1 MQKIILPIIAIVMTG
16 LPLTAADNDIRE
28 EFHKQFREKYNI
40 LLRVGVDA
48 LGGEDDTE
56 TIGTGKKGAD
66 REMGYE
72 LVMGVEKKVENF
84 EFGTRRTM
92 TLYNFG
98 DTTYYN
104 GTYLADIDNFGIE
117 TTGAT
122 YFKATQYVKPYV
134 GIGLGINV
142 NRYNDH
148 GVSVTSESFQP
159 TVHIVGGVSGELF
172 VGIGYYAEYKYRYSN
187 TIKEQATVD
196 NGGTLELV
204 EIENKGVT
212 GGQFMAGVSYQF

>member
-1 MQKIILPIIAIVMTG
+1 MIAIMIAG
-16 LPLTAADNDIRE
+16 QSLTAADMDMRE
-28 EFHKQFREKYNI
+28 EMRKEFSENYDI
-40 LLRVGVDA
+40 LLRAGVDA
-48 LGGEDDTE
+48 LGGEDDTK
-56 TIGTGKKGAD
+56 IVGALKKGAD

-72 LVMGVEKKVENF
+72 LAFGVEKKAENF

-92 TLYNFG
+92 SLYNFG

-104 GTYLADIDNFGIE
+104 DTYMADINNFGIE

-148 GVSVTSESFQP
+148 GASVTSESFQP

-172 VGIGYYAEYKYRYSN
+172 VGLGYYAEYKYRYSN
-187 TIKEQATVD
+187 TVKTQATVD

-204 EIENKGVT
+204 EIENNGVT

>member
-1 MQKIILPIIAIVMTG
+1 MAG
-16 LPLTAADNDIRE
+16 LPLTAADDNDIRE
-28 EFHKQFREKYNI
+28 EFRKQFREKYDI

-48 LGGEDDTE
+48 LGGNDDTE
-56 TIGTGKKGAD
+56 KTATGKKGAD
-66 REMGYE
+66 REMGFE
-72 LVMGVEKKVENF
+72 LAMGAEEKVENF

-92 TLYNFG
+92 ALYNYG

-104 GTYLADIDNFGIE
+104 DTSVPYMADIHNFGIE

-148 GVSVTSESFQP
+148 GASVTTEAFQP
-159 TVHIVGGVSGELF
+159 TVHLVGGVSGELF
-172 VGIGYYAEYKYRYSN
+172 VGLGYYAEYKYRYSN
-187 TIKEQATVD
+187 TIKEKATVD
-196 NGGTLELV
+196 NGTTLELV
-204 EIENKGVT
+204 EIENKGVR